1 MTEDEKTPEEDVDN
15 CVFIGKKPT
24 MNYVF
29 SVTTQA
35 QTQTQIRIRARGR
48 SISKAVDVSQIALHR
63 FLNGWNLDECKIG
76 TEEKKHQDPKEENE
90 DFDRVSYID
99 IILLKTGEAK

>member
-1 MTEDEKTPEEDVDN
+1 MTEDEITPEEDVDN

-24 MNYVF
+24 MSYVF
-29 SVTTQA
+29 AVTTQA
-35 QTQTQIRIRARGR
+35 QTQENIRIRARGR

-76 TEEKKHQDPKEENE
+76 TQEKKHKDQPDEKTE
-90 DFDRVSYID
+90 FDRVSFID
-99 IILLKTGEAK
+99 IILNKVK